1 MFRGIWK
8 TMRPHQW
15 VKNLFVLAPAVF
27 AKDLTHPDVLSRA
40 VYAFVLFCFASS
52 AVYFMNDL
60 LDAQADRA
68 HPIKRKRAIA
78 SGVVSKELGIGVA
91 TSLFATAI
99 FGTIPLGLAF
109 AGSLL
114 GYILLN
120 VAYSFGLKRMAYVDV
135 LCIAAGFEFRVL
147 GGTFAAQVPAT
158 GYLLVVTFLLAAFL
172 GFGKRLHELSQG
184 PESYQ
189 QRAVLRG
196 YSKSALTTLL
206 FVTAGLTLATYT
218 SYTFDAHT
226 VAFFETRKLPWSI
239 PFAVFGVGRFLYL
252 VRHRPA
258 AESPTEEMLEDWP
271 FLLNLGL
278 WGVAVFASIYL
289 V

>member
-1 MFRGIWK
+1 
-8 TMRPHQW
+8 MRPHQW

-27 AKDLTHPDVLSRA
+27 AKGLTQPDVLARA
-40 VYAFVLFCFASS
+40 LYAFVLFCFASS

-60 LDAQADRA
+60 LDAGADRA
-68 HPIKRKRAIA
+68 HPIKRRRPIA
-78 SGVVSKELGIGVA
+78 SGVVSRDLGIGVA
-91 TSLFATAI
+91 TGLFGAAI
-99 FGTIPLGLAF
+99 LGAIPLGLAF
-109 AGSLL
+109 VGSLL

-120 VAYSFGLKRMAYVDV
+120 VAYSFGLKRMAYIDV

-184 PESYQ
+184 PESYR

-196 YSKSALTTLL
+196 YSESVLTALL
-206 FVTAGLTLATYT
+206 FLTAGLTLVTYT
-218 SYTFDAHT
+218 TYTLDAHT
-226 VAFFETRKLPWSI
+226 VSFFETKKLPWSI

-252 VRHRPA
+252 VRHRPE
-258 AESPTEEMLEDWP
+258 AESPTEEMLQDWP

-278 WGVAVFASIYL
+278 WALAIFAIIYL
-289 V
+289 L